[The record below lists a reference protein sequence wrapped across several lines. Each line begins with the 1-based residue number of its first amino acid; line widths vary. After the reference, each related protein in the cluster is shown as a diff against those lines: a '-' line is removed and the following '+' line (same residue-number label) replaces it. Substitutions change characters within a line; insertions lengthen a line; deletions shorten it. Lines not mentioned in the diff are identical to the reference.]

1 MRSPNPQH
9 LNLQRI
15 FQLIMPIYEYA
26 CPDCGHHGEHMQ
38 KLADAPIAHCPRCQ
52 STGYAKKISAAG
64 FALKG
69 SGWYVTDFK
78 GGSQATAKAANGGDA
93 QPAATSSDAAATSG
107 TKAEAKAAAPACG
120 AGACPAC
127 AD

>member
-1 MRSPNPQH
+1 
-9 LNLQRI
+9 
-15 FQLIMPIYEYA
+15 MPIYEYA

-38 KLADAPIAHCPRCQ
+38 KLADAPIAHCPHCG
-52 STGYAKKISAAG
+52 STAYAKKISAAG

-78 GGSQATAKAANGGDA
+78 GGSSSSGKPAGSGDTASGG
-93 QPAATSSDAAATSG
+93 TTSDASTSAAG
-107 TKAEAKAAAPACG
+107 TPSAGKAGSDTAAPACG